1 MLTPPLLHVL
11 TSFHSTAV
19 NVSIGEAKG
28 QTVLPMPAADT
39 QQPDQTAKDRASI
52 HILEKAVVVWS
63 KQIKAV
69 LKSDPD
75 VVLRVSTQQLVK
87 SRFGCSDHDPRH
99 ITPACLLSES
109 SRCLLCTSESWHI
122 PWSSG

>member
-1 MLTPPLLHVL
+1 MSAIPTCQP
-11 TSFHSTAV
+11 AV

-39 QQPDQTAKDRASI
+39 QQPDQTAKDKASI
-52 HILEKAVVVWS
+52 HILDKAVVVWS

-75 VVLRVSTQQLVK
+75 AVLRVRRQQ
-87 SRFGCSDHDPRH
+87 
-99 ITPACLLSES
+99 
-109 SRCLLCTSESWHI
+109 
-122 PWSSG
+122 